1 MNSEQKI
8 IDLLIKQSEG
18 VKLTASEDSDG
29 LLNIGINLV
38 KYYPHGALIRE
49 HDTCTEKQALDW
61 THKKLHK
68 DVYPAVYDFCRR
80 HHVPI
85 EVYESLCVFAYNE
98 GTEFIKTNP
107 FIVCLV
113 NSRWSDLSKLIAGYH
128 LIDGVFSKEKV
139 GKRMIEMGNFM
150 PVYVKD
156 LQE

>member
-8 IDLLIKQSEG
+8 IDMLIKQSNG
-18 VKLTASEDSDG
+18 VILKAESDSDG

-49 HDTCTEKQALDW
+49 HDICTEKQAMDW
-61 THKKLHK
+61 AHKKLHK
-68 DVYPAVYDFCRR
+68 DVYPEVYAFCRR
-80 HHVPI
+80 HHVAI

-98 GTEFIKTNP
+98 GTDFIKTNP

-113 NSRWSDLSKLIAGYH
+113 NSRWSDLSKLMAGYH

-150 PVYVKD
+150 PIYRKE